1 LNPID
6 ETFARLKRSRRKAFI
21 PFVTAG
27 DPDLATTEAVVQGLA
42 REGADL
48 IEIGFPYSDPIA
60 DGPVIQASYT
70 RALAT
75 GIRVNQ
81 VLKATGKWSK
91 SQTPPLVAMISCS
104 LVHHAHAE
112 KFFAEAQACGFSG
125 AILPDLPLEEADT
138 LVASARA
145 MDFKL
150 IHLVTPTTSP
160 ERARKIIQ
168 LSSGFVYC
176 VSVKG
181 VTGGR
186 SELPDELPDQLRRL
200 RAESELPVCVG
211 FGISTPGQAQRLC
224 KFADGVIIGSALVKL
239 LDAGPSRS
247 SAAIS
252 KDVAELAHQ
261 FAEAIHDAK
270 ATD

>member
-1 LNPID
+1 LNAID
-6 ETFARLKRSRRKAFI
+6 ETFARLRRNGRKAFI

-27 DPDLATTEAVVQGLA
+27 DPDLTTTAAVVNALA
-42 REGADL
+42 GEGADL

-60 DGPVIQASYT
+60 DGPVIQASYM
-70 RALAT
+70 RALGAGT
-75 GIRVNQ
+75 RVRD
-81 VLKATGKWSK
+81 VLKAVENRKMG
-91 SQTPPLVAMISCS
+91 QTPLVAMISCS
-104 LVHHAHAE
+104 LVHRAGGE
-112 KFFAEAQACGFSG
+112 KFFAQAQACGFSG
-125 AILPDLPLEEADT
+125 AILPDLPMEEAGA
-138 LVASARA
+138 LAASARA

-150 IHLVTPTTSP
+150 IQLVTPTTPP

-176 VSVKG
+176 VSVRG

-186 SELPDELPDQLRRL
+186 SELPEELPAQLRRL

-211 FGISTPGQAQRLC
+211 FGIGRPQQALKLC
-224 KFADGVIIGSALVKL
+224 EFADGIIIGSALVKL
-239 LDAGPSRS
+239 LDTGRPPHEIAGE
-247 SAAIS
+247 
-252 KDVAELAHQ
+252 VAGLAHQ